1 MRSTDSNLSILTSLV
16 YNPLSIIPW
25 YLAGTDLIVEKII
38 ALL

>member
-1 MRSTDSNLSILTSLV
+1 VKRLTLMNL
-16 YNPLSIIPW
+16 W

>member
-1 MRSTDSNLSILTSLV
+1 VERPILM
-16 YNPLSIIPW
+16 NPW